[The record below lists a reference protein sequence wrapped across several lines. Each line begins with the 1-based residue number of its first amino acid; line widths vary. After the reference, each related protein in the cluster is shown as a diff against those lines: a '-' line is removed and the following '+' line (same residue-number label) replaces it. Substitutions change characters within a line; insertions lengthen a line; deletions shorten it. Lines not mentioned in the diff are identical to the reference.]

1 MSDLIFPITED
12 SQVGEVRR
20 IATVV
25 AEELGF
31 NDTQC
36 GKVAIVVTEV
46 AKNLVKHASEG
57 QLLLRSI
64 ESKNIPGMEILGLDK
79 GLGMEDIQKCL
90 QDGFSTA
97 GTPGNGL
104 GAISRLSSFFDIY
117 SVPKLGTVLLSRL
130 WSKDLPLA
138 KLNSSLEVGAIC
150 VPIAGEQ
157 VCGDAW
163 SIYESPTKSSILV
176 ADGLGHGLGAAEA
189 SSKAVE
195 IFQNS
200 AHLSPKDIIEAC
212 HGALRGTRG
221 AAIAIAE
228 INYDQQIVRFAGV
241 GNISGTIITSL
252 ESRSMVSYNGI
263 VGHQLLKLQEFS
275 YPWSSQAL
283 LVMHSDGLATQWR
296 LNRYIN
302 LVGKH
307 PSLIA
312 GVLYRDFKRGRDDV
326 TVLVARENFDY

>member
-221 AAIAIAE
+221 TAIAIAE
-228 INYDQQIVRFAGV
+228 INFDQQTVRFAGV
-241 GNISGTIITSL
+241 GNISASIITPL
-252 ESRSMVSYNGI
+252 ESRSMVS
-263 VGHQLLKLQEFS
+263 
-275 YPWSSQAL
+275 
-283 LVMHSDGLATQWR
+283 
-296 LNRYIN
+296 
-302 LVGKH
+302 
-307 PSLIA
+307 
-312 GVLYRDFKRGRDDV
+312 
-326 TVLVARENFDY
+326 

>member
-1 MSDLIFPITED
+1 
-12 SQVGEVRR
+12 
-20 IATVV
+20 
-25 AEELGF
+25 
-31 NDTQC
+31 
-36 GKVAIVVTEV
+36 
-46 AKNLVKHASEG
+46 
-57 QLLLRSI
+57 
-64 ESKNIPGMEILGLDK
+64 
-79 GLGMEDIQKCL
+79 
-90 QDGFSTA
+90 
-97 GTPGNGL
+97 
-104 GAISRLSSFFDIY
+104 
-117 SVPKLGTVLLSRL
+117 
-130 WSKDLPLA
+130 
-138 KLNSSLEVGAIC
+138 
-150 VPIAGEQ
+150 
-157 VCGDAW
+157 
-163 SIYESPTKSSILV
+163 
-176 ADGLGHGLGAAEA
+176 
-189 SSKAVE
+189 
-195 IFQNS
+195 
-200 AHLSPKDIIEAC
+200 IEAC